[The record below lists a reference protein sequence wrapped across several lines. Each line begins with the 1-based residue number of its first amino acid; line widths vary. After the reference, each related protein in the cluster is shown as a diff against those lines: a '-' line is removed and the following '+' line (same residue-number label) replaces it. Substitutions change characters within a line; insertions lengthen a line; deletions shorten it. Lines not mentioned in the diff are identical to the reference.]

1 MINIKHPPSIIS
13 IDTSNCDEE
22 YDAYVYKYTNI
33 TNNMWYVGWH
43 PGLFDGTYWHS
54 SEHEEFKKVFSG
66 SKPVLTLEILS
77 TGLIINM
84 RNLESKILT
93 DQKVRKNPLSYN
105 QAGAPT
111 GSKEPIDIEK
121 CHGFVEFLKN
131 KIRNGEI
138 QEEKFDDIKK
148 LKRLQVR
155 SKGENNEHIG
165 RIRDGIR

>member
-93 DQKVRKNPLSYN
+93 GKFADKNIHSLFLPSF
-105 QAGAPT
+105 GAIT
-111 GSKEPIDIEK
+111 VQI
-121 CHGFVEFLKN
+121 
-131 KIRNGEI
+131 
-138 QEEKFDDIKK
+138 
-148 LKRLQVR
+148 LQ
-155 SKGENNEHIG
+155 IL
-165 RIRDGIR
+165 D